1 MKQHLKLQRRVC
13 RVDQERDESLV
24 HSCVGVGAFV
34 KSKVLFWTKTLNH
47 KHKLL
52 FLKYCFC
59 VFMK

>member
-1 MKQHLKLQRRVC
+1 MKRHFKLQRRVC
-13 RVDQERDESLV
+13 RVAQERDESLV

-34 KSKVLFWTKTLNH
+34 KLKVLFWPKTLEH

-52 FLKYCFC
+52 FLKYRFC